1 MCVHDFLFAMKGRGR
16 WGNSENI
23 FIKGLISVHS
33 DHLLSFV
40 QNKHIIC
47 VM

>member
-1 MCVHDFLFAMKGRGR
+1 MCVHDFFFNEGGG
-16 WGNSENI
+16 GNNKNI
-23 FIKGLISVHS
+23 FIKCLISVHS